1 MFSSVTQRLNDDEYT
16 TTVTPVEMPT
26 SFTFVE
32 PTETATHRVWEVD
45 GKLLTGPY
53 PMICVFEI
61 ISSSIFQNQINKNNY
76 KL

>member
-1 MFSSVTQRLNDDEYT
+1 
-16 TTVTPVEMPT
+16 MPT